1 MISFIGDLS
10 QGDQVAI
17 DPGMGMPETEETVTE
32 VIIRVAGGSAL
43 TNSGRRLAQ
52 CTGDNWGITLMRSGL
67 SEDEYQI
74 SSEAL
79 QIIAEV
85 EGEHE

>member
-1 MISFIGDLS
+1 MINFIGELV
-10 QGDQVAI
+10 QGDQVTLIAGI
-17 DPGMGMPETEETVTE
+17 GMPETQEEITE
-32 VIIRVAGGSAL
+32 VIVRVSGGSAL

-52 CTGDNWGITLMRSGL
+52 CADDNWGITLTGRNLTEKEYAL
-67 SEDEYQI
+67 SE
-74 SSEAL
+74 EAR